1 MKRLAGITF
10 TDKGA
15 TGNTVGYMEYV
26 TGVVKVARYVVGY
39 CANRQVHDRFIVE
52 FNGHDLNLSDYVS
65 KEDIER
71 MQQAYMDK
79 RITEYLKCS
88 LDTLYLWNSIKK
100 RLFEIK

>member
-39 CANRQVHDRFIVE
+39 CVNRKKNDRFIVE
-52 FNGHDLNLSDYVS
+52 FNGHVLNLSHYVNRD
-65 KEDIER
+65 DIER
-71 MQQAYMDK
+71 MEQSYM
-79 RITEYLKCS
+79 
-88 LDTLYLWNSIKK
+88 NK
-100 RLFEIK
+100 RLTDKEVEFLTIQLNEWTDHPTHIY

>member
-26 TGVVKVARYVVGY
+26 TGVVKVARYVIGY

-52 FNGHDLNLSDYVS
+52 FNGHNLNLSDYVS

-71 MQQAYMDK
+71 MQQVYMDK
-79 RITEYLKCS
+79 RITDKDIEFLTIQLNEWTDHPTHMY
-88 LDTLYLWNSIKK
+88 
-100 RLFEIK
+100 